1 MLFRADKI
9 DLKSLDDEL
18 EKHLTRILSR
28 HIDAKRP
35 KEEWEIDLAKLN
47 LQHVVANGIYMA
59 LSIRALMMAKM
70 LQDGGA
76 STASLRAS
84 FQQEVTIW
92 QKFDLPNITK
102 LRLIY
107 TYDYVLMLQMSYTG
121 RFKIP
126 FNGPDNISLSLFI
139 CLVI

>member
-70 LQDGGA
+70 LQ
-76 STASLRAS
+76 
-84 FQQEVTIW
+84 V
-92 QKFDLPNITK
+92 
-102 LRLIY
+102 LIC
-107 TYDYVLMLQMSYTG
+107 TLSCLLLSKE
-121 RFKIP
+121 FKICYLSNNYSMFLDTKSFGIRSR
-126 FNGPDNISLSLFI
+126 FN
-139 CLVI
+139 